1 MEKSL
6 TLTKIC
12 SGNFNLRGYTY
23 YLINQNE
30 TDTFENKL
38 KYLVSK
44 ATDKD
49 ENDLLVNTLGEFL
62 KDENNDKGF
71 RIEYY
76 SSKDT
81 YELSSYSKIEKVKLE
96 RELIHK
102 RAKEMTEKE
111 YNGVL
116 KLFEALSLLFDDE
129 LNVNPTT
136 DEDKE
141 ELKRVFLTAINE
153 DQEESENFF
162 MKLCLKLKLYIEIK
176 NFIKNFDI
184 DSNSEKGD
192 KE

>member
-1 MEKSL
+1 MEKGL

-12 SGNFNLRGYTY
+12 SGNFNRKGYAY
-23 YLINQNE
+23 CLINQGE
-30 TDTFENKL
+30 TDNFENKL
-38 KYLVSK
+38 KYLISK

-49 ENDLLVNTLGEFL
+49 EHDLLVNTLCEYL
-62 KDENNDKGF
+62 KDEENDKGF
-71 RIEYY
+71 RIEYDP
-76 SSKDT
+76 SKDT

-96 RELIHK
+96 RELLHK

-129 LNVNPTT
+129 LTVNPTT

-153 DQEESENFF
+153 DTEESESFL
-162 MKLCLKLKLYIEIK
+162 MKLCVKLKL
-176 NFIKNFDI
+176 
-184 DSNSEKGD
+184 
-192 KE
+192 